1 MKAKRR
7 MRMGVR
13 SAIATRSGSELV
25 FFPERIKKG
34 SNIKMD
40 ARIPAMDVLKMEETA
55 KVMRERMSMGSVHP
69 AAPSEKRSASSNV
82 LSRYRRRI
90 PRITRIPQPATDK
103 NKSAATAF

>member
-1 MKAKRR
+1 
-7 MRMGVR
+7 
-13 SAIATRSGSELV
+13 
-25 FFPERIKKG
+25 
-34 SNIKMD
+34 MD
-40 ARIPAMDVLKMEETA
+40 ARIPASDALKVDETVNA
-55 KVMRERMSMGSVHP
+55 IRERMDMGSVHP